1 MTELRD
7 VVELRKTALATARAE
22 GYATPWTLPGYP
34 LPAKPVGKEAERAW
48 PLAVL
53 CWEMQVEGASPPVPV
68 SVKAPAY
75 VVYLDG
81 KSGGRLRSEQ
91 RADAS
96 PEPLRPA
103 RSSEMSQMKDPEA
116 RVLGRVFSAALGRA
130 LGAWFGRK
138 PIPADTAGDVLRL
151 FRVVVPPP
159 LQSLHRELSPEFFE
173 ALDVA
178 AARRT

>member
-22 GYATPWTLPGYP
+22 GYATAWTLPGYP
-34 LPAKPVGKEAERAW
+34 FPTKPVGKEAERAW

-53 CWEMQVEGASPPVPV
+53 CWEVQVEGTKPPVPV
-68 SVKAPAY
+68 SVKAPDY

-91 RADAS
+91 RKDVS
-96 PEPLRPA
+96 PEPVRPA
-103 RSSEMSQMKDPEA
+103 RSSEMSQLKDQEA
-116 RVLGRVFSAALGRA
+116 RTLGRVFGTALGLA
-130 LGAWFGRK
+130 LLSWFKKK
-138 PIPADTAGDVLRL
+138 PIPAETAGDVLRL

-159 LQSLHRELSPEFFE
+159 LQSLHRELSAEFFE

-178 AARRT
+178 ATRRT